1 MLTTSFFH
9 TQLQKNEIIKDVSQ
23 DKVTGTY
30 KIPPK
35 IIKLSAKVIDS
46 LSTNI
51 INKNIDNNPFSE
63 NAEITSVGPILKQEK
78 DKK

>member
-9 TQLQKNEIIKDVSQ
+9 TQLQKDEIIKDVSQ
-23 DKVTGTY
+23 DKATGTY

-35 IIKLSAKVIDS
+35 IIKLSAKVI
-46 LSTNI
+46 
-51 INKNIDNNPFSE
+51 
-63 NAEITSVGPILKQEK
+63 LKQEK